1 MASTKTIP
9 RSYVDGFADSL
20 ERLSTE
26 MKRRLA
32 DELAKVDYAM
42 PVADVRETLIAIMRP
57 YCYASRAT
65 AAQVAAEFYDGIRE
79 FQTGARMGAI
89 GFDGYSDVAVERR
102 VRSAV
107 QPLAESND
115 GSPEAVR
122 EVARA
127 LSEYVGYGIK
137 AAAGGT
143 VFGNGERDGR
153 AVRFARIPRGTRSYP
168 NGCPFCQMLASRGF
182 KYRSELTAGKFDPDH
197 YHDDC
202 QCMVVPSW
210 GEGSVEGYDRHDYV
224 AGYQEW
230 LDQDHSRHDERVAQ
244 TQRNRYDAWGRLKS
258 GDGRRVDEKETLT
271 DFDRARIRSKRT
283 AAGNATKK
291 ARRELGL

>member
-1 MASTKTIP
+1 MARSKTIP
-9 RSYVDGFADSL
+9 RAYVDGFADSL
-20 ERLSTE
+20 ETLGAE

-32 DELAKVDYAM
+32 GELTRVDYSM
-42 PVADVRETLIAIMRP
+42 PVADVREALVAIMRP

-79 FQTGARMGAI
+79 FQTGSRMGAI
-89 GFDGYSDVAVERR
+89 GFDGYTDVAVERR

-107 QPLAESND
+107 QPLAESRGD
-115 GSPEAVR
+115 GDAAAD
-122 EVARA
+122 VARA
-127 LSEYVGYGIK
+127 LAEYVGYGIK

-143 VFGNGERDGR
+143 IFGNGERDER
-153 AVRFARIPRGTRSYP
+153 RVRFARIPRGSRSYP

-182 KYRSELTAGKFDPDH
+182 KYRSELTAGKLDPDH

-224 AGYQEW
+224 EGYQEW
-230 LDQDHSRHDERVAQ
+230 LDQDHGEHERHVRE
-244 TQRNRYDAWGRLKS
+244 TQRNRYDAQGRLRS

-291 ARRELGL
+291 ARRERGF